1 MSQKHPNLNSRILSS
16 LATVLADTRAKT
28 TPNDIDNLLKRCPLA
43 PLDLLPDNDS
53 IAVPK
58 QGYPVGNMT
67 RRGHA
72 ALAALAKY
80 VVNVSERNILDIVPQ
95 LIGYL
100 RFLPAYEWEESLL
113 EEGPPLPD
121 SVTYTLTYS
130 LLAICERQADM
141 YDRITSVLW
150 EYRRHL
156 MQLLELQD
164 DKYTVAFILPS
175 LVGLSRA
182 LQTSPFLYKPDQL
195 MHVYTY
201 TQPLLK
207 ENLLENIRCAI
218 LRCLKEH
225 PVTSYSRYIL
235 DRYWQSGMPL
245 SSNRVVYDF
254 LSTIRNVSISVV
266 GNINPREIKESW
278 ECPESEENRR
288 AAAKLPLLHLRS
300 ILLKQPA
307 KRLDLSLSD
316 LDEKNVL
323 LNKTLRAIYV
333 MSLGY
338 YKDLRE
344 FAEKFVQDGKK
355 WSKDIY
361 MTEILSASLHVAAIS
376 SAYLHQ
382 EDDVLKDCLSNCL
395 FTPVQVEDSRVHMA
409 ALDAVTL
416 LTVNFPYLYTSM
428 ANIISR
434 FLVTPSLVFLIKTES
449 DEESQSIQQF
459 AITRLGQ
466 CIEAQPVSQR
476 PSLAASLLY
485 ALLNEIT
492 RYTNEDGS
500 SESSLSS
507 FSRTSTIYGVP
518 RTDQLSES
526 EKQQVCENVLAA
538 IAGIAAYTKDSKIV
552 MQAYSM
558 LALRRKTL
566 QKSMNL
572 IFVKRLV
579 DLALASPQNVFQDII
594 NLISILSF
602 ESFSSDNTDLATAV
616 LDAQLDLAQ
625 RISCVPEY
633 YDFYL
638 INLLKL
644 FINIGNEIQRK
655 DNRVNRELGTAYTSA
670 LGKLL
675 PVFATLLDH
684 KDFHPHTSATEEMVL
699 FFRNFWFH
707 CVIFGFVSDRA
718 WVREWNNALHKIAF
732 KTPILAIESTTE
744 QLESD
749 IAFNS
754 VLRGSNEEALLL
766 PIREQLAQLF
776 PTYSYEIKY
785 YSFPYAVFS
794 LSVYYVEIMR
804 SRMGDCSF
812 VLRYFMNTGVNHCT
826 VSNCLELVATRVGDE
841 YIKKS
846 IKSSASQ
853 DLDNGL
859 SEQIKTLLKFCCHRL
874 KRVHILAVQLTDKIS
889 KQFPQIFS
897 EKPVITLLLELL
909 HLLWLSCESEY
920 REEYTPVFHFTSK
933 IVNVTIELGDSYSYR
948 HSVSTHLYVTAKT
961 WIEAAIE
968 CAPFETNGSLQCYLA
983 NFDKSDLYSLYE
995 EAHVGRSLALEL
1007 AKSAVE
1013 SQNGTVFAFMPHI
1026 PSMSLDN
1033 TSNFLYRLTARMYFI
1048 GEISGIKYISSFNE
1062 VKDKPLHKIRDMP
1075 LEDLVNFVIETLD
1088 DLSNSVKENK
1098 PVSAENLRTLLFQAG
1113 GFIISMKT
1121 IHPLLVNHIVR
1132 IPIYMFT
1139 PQSLVIGTDVWNWI
1153 LTERPEVEHR
1163 LMINIKK
1170 MWDWAMQYRKGM
1182 FSPMLNI
1189 THPFNRKMTYTPS
1202 VKSIAIKNVQIAD
1215 SLFLPHITWIRFLR
1229 SWFHA
1234 TRHRSKHLMMIFV
1247 WLLRN
1252 SFRNANLMSNH
1263 PLARRVRFELLIL
1276 GMDVLK
1282 LVKMET
1288 LAEYTLRSLV
1298 YDAAFD
1304 WFSYPPRWNYGSQK
1318 SLALHELKILSTFSK
1333 IVMNDMPNLEYSVT
1347 SFRTTGCPSDAC
1359 YKTHVLFNGMNRVDI
1374 LKRHAKVKKLLLL
1387 FVDSEISR
1395 LSVWSNPLNSV
1406 GVGNPPAYIG
1416 NTEKS
1421 LTTEEMWR
1429 EMVRFAW
1436 CVSPRLS
1443 VQLES
1448 RFVQP
1453 VVHRE
1458 LFNLISDKALDV
1470 VGVPEALTIL
1480 LGDRLLPESKAIL
1493 KYLKYWA
1500 PVPAITAASYFL
1512 PKYSANPLLLQYAMR
1527 SLEYYP
1533 VDTVFFYIPQ
1543 IVQALRYDVLGYVE
1557 KYIMEAG
1564 HVSQLFAHQLIWNMK
1579 ANFFI
1584 DADKEC
1590 VKPDSLKP
1598 SLERVIEK
1606 LTNCFT
1612 GDDRVFFE
1620 REFKFF
1626 GEVTAISGYLKEYI
1640 KYGQNEKKPMQ
1651 KKRLDEEL
1659 SKIRVDVGVYLPS
1672 NPDGHVID
1680 INRTSG
1686 RPLQSHAKAPFMATF
1701 LIEKKIEDADPI
1713 LSGLEEVK
1721 NDVDSI
1727 SQKDSTTR
1735 VWQAAIFK
1743 VGDDCRQDVLALQL
1757 IAVFKNIFMSV
1768 GLDLY
1773 VYPYRV
1779 VATAP
1784 GCGVIDVIPN
1794 SLSRDQLGREKVNS
1808 LYDYFA
1814 AKYGGPDTIG
1824 FQKARTNFVQS
1835 VAAYSVISYLLQ
1847 IKDRHNGNI
1856 MLDDSGHMIHIDFG
1870 FIFDIAPG
1878 GIGFE
1883 SSPFK
1888 LTAEMIQVMGGGS
1901 QEQAFK
1907 QFSELIV
1914 KAYLACRPYAELIMQ
1929 LVSLM
1934 LNSSLPCFRGET
1946 IKRMRMRFQVDKSE
1960 RAAADFMILRIG
1972 ESFEN
1977 RRTVLY
1983 DYFQKLTNGI
1993 PY

>member
-1 MSQKHPNLNSRILSS
+1 MSRNHPSLNSRILSS
-16 LATVLADTRAKT
+16 LATVLADTRSKT
-28 TPNDIDNLLKRCPLA
+28 TANDIDNLLKRCPSV
-43 PLDLLPDNDS
+43 PFDRLPDDGS
-53 IAVPK
+53 IAKPN
-58 QGYPVGNMT
+58 QGDSVYNMT

-72 ALAALAKY
+72 ALAALARY
-80 VVNVSERNILDIVPQ
+80 VVNVSEDNMTDMVSRL
-95 LIGYL
+95 LAYM
-100 RFLPAYEWEESLL
+100 RFLPAYEWEESRL
-113 EEGPPLPD
+113 ER
-121 SVTYTLTYS
+121 VTHTLAYS
-130 LLAICERQADM
+130 LLAICERQPDM
-141 YDRITSVLW
+141 YDRITHVLW
-150 EYRRHL
+150 EYGRHL
-156 MQLLELQD
+156 IRLLELQD
-164 DKYTVAFILPS
+164 DKYTVVFILPS
-175 LVGLSRA
+175 LAGLSRA
-182 LQTSPFLYKPDQL
+182 LQTSPFLYKPYQL
-195 MHVYTY
+195 VHLYTY

-207 ENLLENIRCAI
+207 EHSLENIRCAI
-218 LRCLKEH
+218 SRCLNEH
-225 PVTSYSRYIL
+225 PATSYSRHIL

-245 SSNRVVYDF
+245 SGNRIVYDF
-254 LSTIRNVSISVV
+254 LSTIRNVSIGVL
-266 GNINPREIKESW
+266 GNINPRNVPDNW
-278 ECPESEENRR
+278 VCPESPEDQKMAIKR
-288 AAAKLPLLHLRS
+288 PLECLRS
-300 ILLKQPA
+300 TLLQQPTE
-307 KRLDLSLSD
+307 RIDHSLSD
-316 LDEKNVL
+316 SVEKNIL
-323 LNKTLRAIYV
+323 LNKNLRAIYV

-344 FAEKFVQDGKK
+344 FAEKIVQDGKK
-355 WSKDIY
+355 WSIDIY

-382 EDDVLKDCLSNCL
+382 EDDVLKECLSSCL
-395 FTPVQVEDSRVHMA
+395 FSPVQVEDSRVHMA
-409 ALDAVTL
+409 ALDSVTL
-416 LTVNFPYLYTSM
+416 LAVNFPYLYTSM

-434 FLVTPSLVFLIKTES
+434 FLATPSPVFSAKPELNKEA
-449 DEESQSIQQF
+449 QSVQQF
-459 AITRLGQ
+459 SIIRLGQ
-466 CIEAQPVSQR
+466 CIQAQPASQR
-476 PSLAASLLY
+476 HLLAASILY

-500 SESSLSS
+500 AEGTNGT
-507 FSRTSTIYGVP
+507 FSRTNTIYGVP
-518 RTDQLSES
+518 RADQLSEPQ
-526 EKQQVCENVLAA
+526 KQQVCENVLAA
-538 IAGIAAYTKDSKIV
+538 IVGIAVHMKDSKIV

-558 LALRRKTL
+558 LAPRRKL
-566 QKSMNL
+566 LSNPLNL
-572 IFVKRLV
+572 LFVKKLV
-579 DLALASPQNVFQDII
+579 ELALVSPRNVFEDII
-594 NLISILSF
+594 HLISTLSF
-602 ESFSSDNTDLATAV
+602 EAFNSNDGILATTI
-616 LDAQLDLAQ
+616 LEAQSDLAQ
-625 RISCVPEY
+625 KISSVPEF
-633 YDFYL
+633 YDLYL
-638 INLLKL
+638 INLLTL
-644 FINIGNEIQRK
+644 FVTIGNEIQRK
-655 DNRVNRELGTAYTSA
+655 GNSINREKGTPLTSSLGR
-670 LGKLL
+670 LL
-675 PVFATLLDH
+675 PVLATLLNH
-684 KDFHPHTSATEEMVL
+684 KDFHSPLMATEEVIL
-699 FFRNFWFH
+699 LFRNFWFL
-707 CVIFGFVSDRA
+707 CVIFGFVVNRT
-718 WVREWNNALHKIAF
+718 WTRKWNESLHIIAF
-732 KTPILAIESTTE
+732 KTPILAIQSTTE

-766 PIREQLAQLF
+766 PMREQLAGLF
-776 PTYSYEIKY
+776 PTYAYEIKY
-785 YSFPYAVFS
+785 YSFACAVFS
-794 LSVYYVEIMR
+794 LSVYHVEIMR

-812 VLRYFMNTGVNHCT
+812 ILRYFMNTGVDRSA
-826 VSNCLELVATRVGDE
+826 VSNCLELIATRVGDE
-841 YIKKS
+841 YIEKS
-846 IKSSASQ
+846 VESSASQ
-853 DLDNGL
+853 DLDNDL
-859 SEQIKTLLKFCCHRL
+859 SEQVKTLLKFCCHRL

-920 REEYTPVFHFTSK
+920 REEYTPTFHFISK
-933 IVNVTIELGDSYSYR
+933 RVNVTIELGDSYTYR
-948 HSVSTHLYVTAKT
+948 HSISTHLYVSAKA
-961 WIEAAIE
+961 WIESAIE
-968 CAPFETNGSLQCYLA
+968 WAPFETNGSLQCYLA
-983 NFDKSDLYSLYE
+983 EFDKSDLYSLYE
-995 EAHVGRSLALEL
+995 EAHVGRSLAVEL
-1007 AKSAVE
+1007 AKSAIE

-1033 TSNFLYRLTARMYFI
+1033 TSDFIYRLTARMYFI

-1062 VKDKPLHKIRDMP
+1062 VKDKPLHKIRDTP
-1075 LEDLVNFVIETLD
+1075 IEDLVSFVLETLD
-1088 DLSNSVKENK
+1088 DLTKSVKEKK
-1098 PVSAENLRTLLFQAG
+1098 PVSPENLRTLLFQAG
-1113 GFIISMKT
+1113 GFVISMDT
-1121 IHPLLVNHIVR
+1121 VHPLLVSHLVR

-1139 PQSLVIGTDVWNWI
+1139 PESLVIGTDVWNWV

-1163 LMINIKK
+1163 LMMNIKS
-1170 MWDWAMQYRKGM
+1170 MWTWAMQFRKGM
-1182 FSPMLNI
+1182 FSPVLNL

-1202 VKSIAIKNVQIAD
+1202 VKTIAIKNVQIAN
-1215 SLFLPHITWIRFLR
+1215 SMFLPHITWIRFLK

-1234 TRHRSKHLMMIFV
+1234 TRHRSKHLITMFV
-1247 WLLRN
+1247 WLLRS
-1252 SFRNANLMSNH
+1252 SFRNADLMSNH
-1263 PLARRVRFELLIL
+1263 PLARRVRFEFLTL
-1276 GMDVLK
+1276 GMDVLQSIK
-1282 LVKMET
+1282 LET
-1288 LAEYTLRSLV
+1288 LEEYTLRSLV
-1298 YDAAFD
+1298 YDAAFN
-1304 WFSYPPRWNYGSQK
+1304 WFSNSPRWNYGSQK
-1318 SLALHELKILSTFSK
+1318 LLALHELKVLSTFSK
-1333 IVMNDMPNLEYSVT
+1333 TVMNDMTKLDLHFT
-1347 SFRTTGCPSDAC
+1347 SFAKNKCSYEAC
-1359 YKTHVLFNGMNRVDI
+1359 AKTHILFNGLNKEDI
-1374 LKRHAKVKKLLLL
+1374 LRRHVKVKKLLLL
-1387 FVDSEISR
+1387 FVDSEIFR
-1395 LSVWSNPLNSV
+1395 LSVWSNPLNAV
-1406 GVGNPPAYIG
+1406 GVGNLPAYVG
-1416 NTEKS
+1416 NTERL
-1421 LTTEEMWR
+1421 LTTEDMWKD
-1429 EMVRFAW
+1429 MVRFAW
-1436 CVSPRLS
+1436 CVSPRAA
-1443 VQLES
+1443 VQMAS
-1448 RFVQP
+1448 RFFAP
-1453 VVHRE
+1453 IVHRE
-1458 LFNLISDKALDV
+1458 LYSLISNKALDV
-1470 VGVPEALTIL
+1470 VDVPEAAVIL
-1480 LGDRLLPESKAIL
+1480 LGQKLGPDSKSIL

-1500 PVPAITAASYFL
+1500 PVPPITATSYFL
-1512 PKYSANPLLLQYAMR
+1512 PAYLSNPLLLQYAMR

-1564 HVSQLFAHQLIWNMK
+1564 NVSQLFAHQLIWNMK
-1579 ANFFI
+1579 ANFYI

-1598 SLERVIEK
+1598 TLEKVIK
-1606 LTNCFT
+1606 NLINCFT
-1612 GDDRVFFE
+1612 GNDREFFE

-1659 SKIRVDVGVYLPS
+1659 SKIHVDVGVYLPS
-1672 NPDGHVID
+1672 NPDGHVVD

-1701 LIEKKIEDADPI
+1701 LIERKIDDADPI
-1713 LSGLEEVK
+1713 MNGFELTK
-1721 NDVDSI
+1721 DDI
-1727 SQKDSTTR
+1727 DAASQKDATTK

-1757 IAVFKNIFMSV
+1757 IAVFKNIFMTV

-1794 SLSRDQLGREKVNS
+1794 SISRDQLGREKVNS
-1808 LYDYFA
+1808 LYDYFV

-1835 VAAYSVISYLLQ
+1835 VAAYSVILYILQ

-1856 MLDDSGHMIHIDFG
+1856 MLDDDGHMVHIDFG

-1934 LNSSLPCFRGET
+1934 LDSSLPCFKGET